1 VVSAIT
7 DNAEPVHDRSD
18 TSNTAPTNRLS
29 GQIAHPGLD
38 EQPVNKP
45 VISEAVQTESST
57 EARERRVRKSRTLYL
72 NACICGSEV
81 SEVETNEGD
90 TVMRCKVLGCETQ
103 WVHKIFISAF

>member
-1 VVSAIT
+1 MVSAIT

-57 EARERRVRKSRTLYL
+57 EAQEQRVRKSRTLYL
-72 NACICGSEV
+72 NGSEV

-90 TVMRCKVLGCETQ
+90 TVMWCKVLGCETQ
-103 WVHKIFISAF
+103 WVHKNFISAF

>member
-18 TSNTAPTNRLS
+18 TSNTAPGPTNRLS

-45 VISEAVQTESST
+45 VIPEAVQTESST
-57 EARERRVRKSRTLYL
+57 EARERHVQKSRTLYL
-72 NACICGSEV
+72 NACYMYMWLRSVRGGNQRRRHRHAV
-81 SEVETNEGD
+81 
-90 TVMRCKVLGCETQ
+90 
-103 WVHKIFISAF
+103 